1 MTISGTSIQKDTL
14 IVGST
19 SLSGLFLLNHSNGA
33 PIVDFIRNALG
44 MKDVYTFVP
53 AYDRAKITTQGGRE
67 VGLPYGVQIHQLN
80 NSFYLNN
87 LRYLLNQPK

>member
-1 MTISGTSIQKDTL
+1 
-14 IVGST
+14 
-19 SLSGLFLLNHSNGA
+19 
-33 PIVDFIRNALG
+33 